1 MGCDIHIEVFAK
13 VKKRAGDGPDIVRI
27 PPPPEWLWEDNKN
40 KNYLDIQT
48 SFPSW
53 PSIRCYAAFGLLA
66 GVRGDDDP
74 PYPPRGLP
82 DFLKPYG
89 KEVTY
94 QGWAQEDE
102 YIWPQRIGY
111 DQFIDVRLDLGD
123 HTRSWLTLDELKRI
137 DWNDWN
143 YKYDDEKK
151 TTLLWPATILIP
163 MLEKIAAYRDVEEI
177 YVVFGFD
184 S

>member
-13 VKKRAGDGPDIVRI
+13 VKKRAEDGPDIVRI
-27 PPPPEWLWEDNKN
+27 PPPPEWLWEDKSC
-40 KNYLDIQT
+40 YLDIQAA
-48 SFPSW
+48 FPSW
-53 PSIRCYAAFGLLA
+53 PRIRCYAAFGVLA
-66 GVRGDDDP
+66 GVRGDSNP

-82 DFLKPYG
+82 DFLLPHG

-94 QGWAQEDE
+94 EGWAQTPRKEIE
-102 YIWPQRIGY
+102 YIWSQRIDW

-137 DWNDWN
+137 DWNH
-143 YKYDDEKK
+143 KYDDEKK